1 LLSNYEAFVQEVLG
15 ELLGNLD
22 KREIYA
28 RLCRANSLDRGTM
41 VLFFLVKIYIYK
53 KKLQPLALPQ
63 KNLQKNLYLDP
74 SLSNFLDPSLLI
86 GINFLTDNY
95 RLRLIS
101 IIDNRLMCPPLITSM
116 H

>member
-1 LLSNYEAFVQEVLG
+1 VQEVLG

-53 KKLQPLALPQ
+53 KKITA
-63 KNLQKNLYLDP
+63 
-74 SLSNFLDPSLLI
+74 I
-86 GINFLTDNY
+86 GPAPKKFTKKFM
-95 RLRLIS
+95 S
-101 IIDNRLMCPPLITSM
+101 
-116 H
+116 